1 MFESLTG
8 GQQAQTKDICVAWD
22 ANALQYL
29 AKGYSVIPL
38 MPRQKGP
45 KLGGW
50 SNYCEQL
57 MDPDTARQ
65 HCGKNNNIGL
75 CLGPAS
81 NLCAVD
87 IDTDDPE
94 LIKKIEKLLPVSP
107 LRKKGAKGF
116 TVFDKY
122 NGMDSKSVK
131 DEKGNGLDFLSKGR
145 QTVLPPSIHPSG
157 MPYQWLT
164 STTLLD
170 VDKKDLPELPI
181 SAIEQVLAL
190 FKAPVVP
197 RKEPERVPMQF
208 YQDAAIEDA
217 RLALTYLDA
226 DESYEQW
233 VQIGLALNSAFGDE
247 KGFELFNEW
256 SAKGSQGKYDGTAKC
271 YKKYRS
277 LENPEQITISTL
289 FFYARAKGYQGTSDW
304 GYGVSEE
311 DVKKFDD
318 AVDDWLSIKKA
329 VDVSQEETIDT
340 ILHPVGLV
348 KTVYEWVKKTSMYRQ
363 DLFAAAAAT
372 SVVSLAYAKKFSFR
386 ENKTNNYIIAVGPA
400 GCGKGRICD
409 QAQWLVQHAPEAI
422 SSKLIGEFRSDVGFI
437 DALLGRDGIIY
448 AYIDEIGQYLRN
460 IKGENTSAYTRAIG
474 SELIKMFSR
483 ASGTYS
489 TAAYS
494 SKAKRDIINIECPC
508 AIVFGQSVPSRLFES
523 LTKADFEDGFVPRF
537 TLIEVKMK
545 SRIPVKNPDY
555 VSPREYF
562 PQDIYDFM
570 ERLESWTQQAR
581 LKKDFMNA
589 ANETGDTSLKVP
601 ATPEAEALLDQIE
614 MEINQRRDTMEETDL
629 RDKPLGRAF
638 EQILKYSL
646 CACEWEN
653 NRPVITAASV
663 KWAKA
668 FVNYHLMTIEDHLP
682 DITGSDYAK
691 TRQEMLRCLPMDK
704 KLTEAEFHTHCKD
717 IQPNT
722 RKQIMDDLLHQG
734 CLTWVVEGDKKYI
747 RRIK

>member
-29 AKGYSVIPL
+29 AHGYSVIPL

-107 LRKKGAKGF
+107 LRKKGAKGY
-116 TVFDKY
+116 TVFYRY

-131 DEKGNGLDFLSKGR
+131 DDKGNGLDFLSKGR

-157 MPYQWLT
+157 IEYQWLT

-181 SAIEQVLAL
+181 TAIEQVLAL

-197 RKEPERVPMQF
+197 KKESERVPMQF

-277 LENPEQITISTL
+277 LENPEQITINTL
-289 FFYARAKGYQGTSDW
+289 FFYARA
-304 GYGVSEE
+304 
-311 DVKKFDD
+311 
-318 AVDDWLSIKKA
+318 
-329 VDVSQEETIDT
+329 
-340 ILHPVGLV
+340 
-348 KTVYEWVKKTSMYRQ
+348 
-363 DLFAAAAAT
+363 
-372 SVVSLAYAKKFSFR
+372 
-386 ENKTNNYIIAVGPA
+386 
-400 GCGKGRICD
+400 
-409 QAQWLVQHAPEAI
+409 
-422 SSKLIGEFRSDVGFI
+422 
-437 DALLGRDGIIY
+437 
-448 AYIDEIGQYLRN
+448 
-460 IKGENTSAYTRAIG
+460 
-474 SELIKMFSR
+474 
-483 ASGTYS
+483 
-489 TAAYS
+489 
-494 SKAKRDIINIECPC
+494 
-508 AIVFGQSVPSRLFES
+508 
-523 LTKADFEDGFVPRF
+523 
-537 TLIEVKMK
+537 
-545 SRIPVKNPDY
+545 
-555 VSPREYF
+555 
-562 PQDIYDFM
+562 
-570 ERLESWTQQAR
+570 
-581 LKKDFMNA
+581 
-589 ANETGDTSLKVP
+589 
-601 ATPEAEALLDQIE
+601 
-614 MEINQRRDTMEETDL
+614 
-629 RDKPLGRAF
+629 
-638 EQILKYSL
+638 
-646 CACEWEN
+646 
-653 NRPVITAASV
+653 
-663 KWAKA
+663 
-668 FVNYHLMTIEDHLP
+668 
-682 DITGSDYAK
+682 
-691 TRQEMLRCLPMDK
+691 
-704 KLTEAEFHTHCKD
+704 
-717 IQPNT
+717 
-722 RKQIMDDLLHQG
+722 
-734 CLTWVVEGDKKYI
+734 
-747 RRIK
+747 